1 MKIDNLVSV
10 IIPVYNVEKFV
21 KEAIESI
28 QNQTYDNLEII
39 VIDDCSTDNTYKIV
53 ENLAKNDERIK
64 LYKNE
69 KNLKIVKTLNRA
81 LILSN
86 GEYIVRMDGDDIST
100 TDRVETLLNFMI
112 ENPKYSL
119 VGSAYE
125 GIDEDG
131 KIRGVSKVP
140 TSQELIEKTILLSS
154 PVSHIWI
161 AKKEVYDILNGYRA
175 DTVED
180 YDFLLR
186 MKTSNLLFTNIDK
199 VLYKVRLRDGNT
211 ASTQGLKQAKAHQY
225 VVKLYKERL
234 YKNKDSYTDKNFIL
248 AIKSS
253 KLEDII
259 HQKSQIA
266 LKNALSSSG
275 LKKIFFSTIAIILSI
290 HTFKYVIRRVKYK
303 FIMKNHNKGNY
314 NEKNIIH
321 S

>member
-1 MKIDNLVSV
+1 LKIDKLVSV

-28 QNQTYDNLEII
+28 QNQTYNNLEII
-39 VIDDCSTDNTYKIV
+39 VIDDCSTDNTYNIV
-53 ENLAKNDERIK
+53 ENLAKNDKRIK
-64 LYKNE
+64 LFKNE
-69 KNLKIVKTLNRA
+69 KNLGIVKTLNRA
-81 LILSN
+81 LTLSN

-100 TDRVETLLNFMI
+100 TNRIETLLNFMI
-112 ENPKYSL
+112 EHPKYSL
-119 VGSAYE
+119 VGSSYE

-131 KIRGVSKVP
+131 KSRGISKVP

-161 AKKEVYDILNGYRA
+161 ARKEVYDKLNGYRA

-199 VLYKVRLRDGNT
+199 VLYKVRLRNGNT

-234 YKNKDSYTDKNFIL
+234 NSSKDFYSDENFIS
-248 AIKSS
+248 AIKSN
-253 KLEDII
+253 KLEEML

-275 LKKIFFSTIAIILSI
+275 LRKLFFSIIAILLSPY
-290 HTFKYVIRRVKYK
+290 TFGYVFRRTKYK
-303 FIMKNHNKGNY
+303 LLMKKYNKL
-314 NEKNIIH
+314 EFK
-321 S
+321 

>member
-28 QNQTYDNLEII
+28 QNQTYNNLEII

-64 LYKNE
+64 LFKNE

-161 AKKEVYDILNGYRA
+161 AKKEVYDLLNGYRA

-234 YKNKDSYTDKNFIL
+234 NNKQDSYSDENFIS
-248 AIKSS
+248 AITSN
-253 KLEDII
+253 KLEEIL

-275 LKKIFFSTIAIILSI
+275 LRKIFFSIIAIFLSPY
-290 HTFKYVIRRVKYK
+290 TFGYVFRRTKYK
-303 FIMKNHNKGNY
+303 LLMKKYNK
-314 NEKNIIH
+314 
-321 S
+321 